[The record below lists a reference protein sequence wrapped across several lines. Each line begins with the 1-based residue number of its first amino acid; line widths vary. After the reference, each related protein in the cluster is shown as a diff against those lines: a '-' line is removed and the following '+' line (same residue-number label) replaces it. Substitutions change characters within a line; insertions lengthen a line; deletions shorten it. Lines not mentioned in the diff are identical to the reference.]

1 MVRSVAQRTG
11 RTRCDQCHT
20 AGFSSYGMAFFSI
33 AISYG
38 SFSCALVCTLL
49 PVYHLSDRSASIRST
64 FVYGGGEFGD
74 GGGEGDAGGDSG
86 GDTGRGGNGGGCGD
100 ALGGGGAPG
109 GSGGIGG
116 GAGGPG
122 GLGGERG
129 AGGGRGGRGGD
140 GGAGGGSGLGGGG
153 RIFVTASS
161 NARSIRKPMPT
172 VPPAPTIAV
181 STAPTIPKRI
191 VRGAPPRSAS
201 PTVLPVAESCAE

>member
-86 GDTGRGGNGGGCGD
+86 GDTGRGGTAMRERTEDVSRARVICG
-100 ALGGGGAPG
+100 ALSQRLSVDTHMAVGVATRWEGEARRAGAAASAAARAG
-109 GSGGIGG
+109 QEGSGVSAAPAAA
-116 GAGGPG
+116 GAAEAAMVAP
-122 GLGGERG
+122 
-129 AGGGRGGRGGD
+129 AAGRGS
-140 GGAGGGSGLGGGG
+140 AAAVGS
-153 RIFVTASS
+153 SS
-161 NARSIRKPMPT
+161 R
-172 VPPAPTIAV
+172 
-181 STAPTIPKRI
+181 
-191 VRGAPPRSAS
+191 PRRTRDPSGS
-201 PTVLPVAESCAE
+201 PCRPCRRRPRLR

>member
-11 RTRCDQCHT
+11 RTRCDQCHR

-86 GDTGRGGNGGGCGD
+86 GDTGRGGTAMRERTEDVSRVRVICG
-100 ALGGGGAPG
+100 ALSQRLSVDTHMAE
-109 GSGGIGG
+109 
-116 GAGGPG
+116 
-122 GLGGERG
+122 GEATHSAAVARQVASEETVG
-129 AGGGRGGRGGD
+129 THA
-140 GGAGGGSGLGGGG
+140 S
-153 RIFVTASS
+153 RIATF
-161 NARSIRKPMPT
+161 R
-172 VPPAPTIAV
+172 
-181 STAPTIPKRI
+181 
-191 VRGAPPRSAS
+191 
-201 PTVLPVAESCAE
+201 